1 MEQHKKITAEIK
13 RNIMSD
19 NKFAEELSEN
29 ELKEL
34 ISSYLLEK
42 EKTYRLSLSQ
52 RKQMGKEIFDALRK
66 FDVLQDLMDDDE
78 ITEIMV
84 NGPEHIF
91 VEKKGKIERVK
102 QQFESTEKLMQ
113 LINQMVSACNRSVNE
128 TSPIVDARIAESGAR
143 INVVLYPI
151 ALNGPILTIRRFPKE
166 PITMEK
172 LIMLE
177 AISKEAAFFLK
188 RAVQAK
194 YNIIISGGT
203 GSGKTTFLNALSQ
216 YIPSD
221 ERIITIEDSAELQIL
236 GIENLIRMETR
247 SVAIEGGKTIT
258 IRDLIKTSLR
268 MRPNRIIVGE
278 VRGEEALDM
287 IGSAM
292 NCGHDGS
299 MSSAHA
305 NSAKDMLTRLENM
318 ILMSAE
324 IPISA
329 IRRQIASG
337 VDLII
342 HLGRMRDKSR
352 KVLEIVEVVDVIEDQ
367 ITLNPLYV
375 FKETEESKKELLKG
389 RLEKVGELIHTFKM
403 ETAGVE
409 MEAEKIQCAT
419 TKNRL

>member
-1 MEQHKKITAEIK
+1 MEEQKRITAEIK

-19 NKFAEELSEN
+19 IKFAEELNEE

-34 ISSYLLEK
+34 ISHYLLEK
-42 EKTYRLSLSQ
+42 EKTYNLTLSQ

-66 FDVLQDLMDDDE
+66 FDVLQDFMDDE
-78 ITEIMV
+78 EVTEIMV
-84 NGPEHIF
+84 NGPGHIF
-91 VEKKGKIERVK
+91 VEKNGKIEPVK
-102 QQFESTEKLMQ
+102 QQFESSEKLLQ

-128 TSPIVDARIAESGAR
+128 SSPIVDARIAKSGAR
-143 INVVLYPI
+143 INVVLSPI

-172 LIMLE
+172 LINLE
-177 AISKEAAFFLK
+177 AINEEAAAFLK
-188 RAVQAK
+188 KAVQAK

-221 ERIITIEDSAELQIL
+221 ERIITIEDSAELQIM

-247 SVAIEGGKTIT
+247 NVAVEGGKPIT

-324 IPISA
+324 IPVSA

-342 HLGRMRDKSR
+342 HLGRLRDKSR
-352 KVLEIVEVVDVIEDQ
+352 KVLEIVEITGIKDDQ
-367 ITLNPLYV
+367 ITLNPLYI
-375 FKETEESKKELLKG
+375 FKETQDSQKEKVKG
-389 RLEKVGELIHTFKM
+389 RLEKVGELIHTYKM
-403 ETAGVE
+403 ETAGLE
-409 MEAEKIQCAT
+409 I
-419 TKNRL
+419 

>member
-1 MEQHKKITAEIK
+1 MTEIK
-13 RNIMSD
+13 RSIMSD
-19 NKFAEELSEN
+19 AKFAEELNEE
-29 ELKEL
+29 ELKDL
-34 ISSYLLEK
+34 ISKYLLET
-42 EKTYRLSLSQ
+42 ENVYCLTLLQ
-52 RKQMGKEIFDALRK
+52 RKQIGKEIFDALRK
-66 FDVLQDLMDDDE
+66 FDVLQDFMEDDE

-84 NGPEHIF
+84 NGPKHIF
-91 VEKKGKIERVK
+91 VEKKGKIEAVN
-102 QQFESTEKLMQ
+102 QQFESAEKLLQ
-113 LINQMVSACNRSVNE
+113 LINQMVSVCNRSVNE
-128 TSPIVDARIAESGAR
+128 SSPIVDARIPGSGER
-143 INVVLYPI
+143 INVVLSPI

-166 PITMEK
+166 PITMDK
-172 LIMLE
+172 LIRMG
-177 AISKEAAFFLK
+177 AISEEVTVFLEK
-188 RAVQAK
+188 AVKAK

-236 GIENLIRMETR
+236 GIDNLIRLETR
-247 SVAIEGGKTIT
+247 NVTVDGGKTIT

-305 NSAKDMLTRLENM
+305 NSAKDMLSRLENM
-318 ILMSAE
+318 ILMSSE

-342 HLGRMRDKSR
+342 HLGRLRDKSR
-352 KVLEIVEVVDVIEDQ
+352 KVLEIVEVKEVKEDQ
-367 ITLNPLYV
+367 IILNPLYV
-375 FKETEESKKELLKG
+375 FKETVDSKKEQVKG
-389 RLEKVGELIHTFKM
+389 RLEKVGNLIHTYKM
-403 ETAGVE
+403 EAAGLE
-409 MEAEKIQCAT
+409 I
-419 TKNRL
+419 

>member
-1 MEQHKKITAEIK
+1 MDEHQRITAEIK

-19 NKFAEELSEN
+19 TKFAEELN
-29 ELKEL
+29 EEELREL
-34 ISSYLLEK
+34 ISKYLLEK
-42 EKTYRLSLSQ
+42 EKTYRLTLSQ

-66 FDVLQDLMDDDE
+66 FDVLQDFMEDDE

-84 NGPEHIF
+84 NGPKHIF
-91 VEKKGKIERVK
+91 VEKNGKIEPVK
-102 QQFESTEKLMQ
+102 QQFESVEKLMQ
-113 LINQMVSACNRSVNE
+113 LVNQMVSSCNRSV
-128 TSPIVDARIAESGAR
+128 DARIPNSGER
-143 INVVLYPI
+143 INVVLSPI
-151 ALNGPILTIRRFPKE
+151 AINGPILTIRRFPKE
-166 PITMEK
+166 PITMNK
-172 LIMLE
+172 LIQLG
-177 AISKEAAFFLK
+177 AVSKEASDFLEK
-188 RAVQAK
+188 AVKAK

-221 ERIITIEDSAELQIL
+221 ERIITIEDSAELQIM
-236 GIENLIRMETR
+236 GIENLIRLETR
-247 SVAIEGGKTIT
+247 NVAVEGGKNIT

-305 NSAKDMLTRLENM
+305 NSAKDMLSRLENM

-342 HLGRMRDKSR
+342 HLGRLRDKSR
-352 KVLEIVEVVDVIEDQ
+352 KVLEIVEVVDVKNDQ
-367 ITLNPLYV
+367 IILNPLYV
-375 FKETEESKKELLKG
+375 FRETIDSKKDRVKG
-389 RLEKVGELIHTFKM
+389 SLEQVGELIHTYKM
-403 ETAGVE
+403 ETAGLE
-409 MEAEKIQCAT
+409 
-419 TKNRL
+419 

>member
-1 MEQHKKITAEIK
+1 MEEQKRITAEIK

-19 NKFAEELSEN
+19 MKFAEELNEE

-34 ISSYLLEK
+34 ISHYLLEK
-42 EKTYRLSLSQ
+42 EKTYNLTLAQ

-66 FDVLQDLMDDDE
+66 FDVLQDFMDDE
-78 ITEIMV
+78 EVTEIMV
-84 NGPEHIF
+84 NGPGHIF
-91 VEKKGKIERVK
+91 IEKNGRIEPVK
-102 QQFESTEKLMQ
+102 QQFESSEKLLQ

-128 TSPIVDARIAESGAR
+128 SSPIVDARIAKSGAR
-143 INVVLYPI
+143 INVVLSPI

-172 LIMLE
+172 LINLG
-177 AISKEAAFFLK
+177 AINEEAAAFLEK
-188 RAVQAK
+188 AVQAK

-221 ERIITIEDSAELQIL
+221 ERIITIEDSAELQIM

-247 SVAIEGGKTIT
+247 NVAVEGGKPIT

-324 IPISA
+324 IPVSA

-342 HLGRMRDKSR
+342 HLGRLRDKSR
-352 KVLEIVEVVDVIEDQ
+352 KVLEIVEITGIKEDQ

-375 FKETEESKKELLKG
+375 FKETQDSQKEKVKG
-389 RLEKVGELIHTFKM
+389 RLEKVGELIHTYKM
-403 ETAGVE
+403 ETAGLE
-409 MEAEKIQCAT
+409 I
-419 TKNRL
+419 

>member
-1 MEQHKKITAEIK
+1 MNEHKKIMAEIK

-19 NKFAEELSEN
+19 TKFAEELN
-29 ELKEL
+29 EEELREL
-34 ISSYLLEK
+34 ISKYLLEK
-42 EKTYRLSLSQ
+42 EKTYRLTLSQ

-66 FDVLQDLMDDDE
+66 FDVLQDFMDDDE

-84 NGPEHIF
+84 NGPKHIF
-91 VEKKGKIERVK
+91 VEKNGKVESVQ
-102 QQFESTEKLMQ
+102 QQFESVEKLLQ

-128 TSPIVDARIAESGAR
+128 SSPIVDARIPKSGER
-143 INVVLYPI
+143 INVVLSPI

-166 PITMEK
+166 PITMDK
-172 LIMLE
+172 LIKLG
-177 AISKEAAFFLK
+177 AVSKEASEFLEK
-188 RAVQAK
+188 AVKAK

-216 YIPSD
+216 YIPAD
-221 ERIITIEDSAELQIL
+221 ERIITIEDSAELQIM
-236 GIENLIRMETR
+236 GIENLIRLETR
-247 SVAIEGGKTIT
+247 SVNIEGGKNIT

-305 NSAKDMLTRLENM
+305 NSARDMLSRLENM

-342 HLGRMRDKSR
+342 HLGRLRDKSR
-352 KVLEIVEVVDVIEDQ
+352 KVLEIVEVMGIKEDQ
-367 ITLNPLYV
+367 IILNPLYE
-375 FKETEESKKELLKG
+375 FKEMADSKKDQVKG
-389 RLEKVGELIHTFKM
+389 SLEEVGKLIHTHKM
-403 ETAGVE
+403 EMAGLE
-409 MEAEKIQCAT
+409 M
-419 TKNRL
+419 

>member
-1 MEQHKKITAEIK
+1 MSEQKRIMTEIK
-13 RNIMSD
+13 RNVMSD
-19 NKFAEELSEN
+19 TKFAEELTEE
-29 ELKEL
+29 ELREL
-34 ISSYLLEK
+34 ISKHLLEK
-42 EKTYRLSLSQ
+42 ERTYRLTLSQ

-66 FDVLQDLMDDDE
+66 FDVLQDFMDDDE

-84 NGPEHIF
+84 NGPTHIF
-91 VEKKGKIERVK
+91 VEKNGKVEAVK
-102 QQFESTEKLMQ
+102 QQFESVEKLLQ

-128 TSPIVDARIAESGAR
+128 SSPIVDARIPKSGER
-143 INVVLYPI
+143 INVVLSPI

-166 PITMEK
+166 PITMDK
-172 LIMLE
+172 LMKLG
-177 AISKEAAFFLK
+177 AISKEASEFLEN
-188 RAVQAK
+188 AVKAK
-194 YNIIISGGT
+194 YNIVISGGT

-221 ERIITIEDSAELQIL
+221 ERIITIEDSAELQIM
-236 GIENLIRMETR
+236 GIENLIRLETR
-247 SVAIEGGKTIT
+247 SINIEGGKSIT
-258 IRDLIKTSLR
+258 IRDLIKASLR

-305 NSAKDMLTRLENM
+305 NSAKDMLSRLENM

-342 HLGRMRDKSR
+342 HLGRLRDKSR
-352 KVLEIVEVVDVIEDQ
+352 RVIEIVEVVGIKEEQ
-367 ITLNPLYV
+367 IILNPLYE
-375 FKETEESKKELLKG
+375 FKEMADSKKDQVKG
-389 RLEKVGELIHTFKM
+389 SLEEVGKLIHTYKM
-403 ETAGVE
+403 EMAGLE
-409 MEAEKIQCAT
+409 I
-419 TKNRL
+419 

>member
-1 MEQHKKITAEIK
+1 MNEHKKIMAEIK

-19 NKFAEELSEN
+19 TKFAEELN
-29 ELKEL
+29 EEELREL
-34 ISSYLLEK
+34 ISKYLLEK
-42 EKTYRLSLSQ
+42 EKTYRLTLSQ
-52 RKQMGKEIFDALRK
+52 RKQIGKEIFDALRK
-66 FDVLQDLMDDDE
+66 FDVLQDFMDDDE

-84 NGPEHIF
+84 NGPKHIF
-91 VEKKGKIERVK
+91 VEKNGKVEPVQ
-102 QQFESTEKLMQ
+102 QQFESVEKLLQ

-128 TSPIVDARIAESGAR
+128 SSPIVDARIPKSGER
-143 INVVLYPI
+143 INVVLSPI

-166 PITMEK
+166 PITMDK
-172 LIMLE
+172 LIKLG
-177 AISKEAAFFLK
+177 AVSKEASEFLEK
-188 RAVQAK
+188 AVKAK

-221 ERIITIEDSAELQIL
+221 ERIITIEDSAELQIM
-236 GIENLIRMETR
+236 GIENLIRLETR
-247 SVAIEGGKTIT
+247 SVNIEGGKNIT

-305 NSAKDMLTRLENM
+305 NSARDMLSRLENM

-342 HLGRMRDKSR
+342 HLGRLRDKSR
-352 KVLEIVEVVDVIEDQ
+352 KVLEIVEVIGIKEDQ
-367 ITLNPLYV
+367 IILNPLYE
-375 FKETEESKKELLKG
+375 FKEMADSKKDQVKG
-389 RLEKVGELIHTFKM
+389 SLEKVGKLIHTHKM
-403 ETAGVE
+403 EMAGLE
-409 MEAEKIQCAT
+409 M
-419 TKNRL
+419 

>member
-1 MEQHKKITAEIK
+1 MEEQKRITAEIK

-19 NKFAEELSEN
+19 MKFAEELNEE

-34 ISSYLLEK
+34 ISHYLLEK
-42 EKTYRLSLSQ
+42 EKTYNLTLAQ

-66 FDVLQDLMDDDE
+66 FDVLQDFMDDE
-78 ITEIMV
+78 EVTEIMV
-84 NGPEHIF
+84 NGPGHIF
-91 VEKKGKIERVK
+91 IEKNGRIEPVK
-102 QQFESTEKLMQ
+102 QQFESSEKLLQ

-128 TSPIVDARIAESGAR
+128 SSPIVDARIAKSGAR
-143 INVVLYPI
+143 INVVLSPI

-172 LIMLE
+172 LINLG
-177 AISKEAAFFLK
+177 AINEEAAAFLEK
-188 RAVQAK
+188 AVQAK

-221 ERIITIEDSAELQIL
+221 ERIITIEDSAELQIM

-247 SVAIEGGKTIT
+247 NVAVEGGKPIT

-324 IPISA
+324 IPVSA

-337 VDLII
+337 VDLIV
-342 HLGRMRDKSR
+342 HLGRLRDKSR
-352 KVLEIVEVVDVIEDQ
+352 KVLEIVEITGIKEDQ

-375 FKETEESKKELLKG
+375 FKETQDSQKEKVKG
-389 RLEKVGELIHTFKM
+389 RLEKVGELIHTYKM
-403 ETAGVE
+403 ETAGLE
-409 MEAEKIQCAT
+409 I
-419 TKNRL
+419 